1 MALARWV
8 KTAFAASQ
16 ARPVKLH
23 HDVSCANR
31 VHCCCIALALEGE
44 DGVLKL
50 HDMLGIWYTVKFWC
64 LAPGC
69 DLEGLGGS
77 LSVWG
82 SGAVCAVG

>member
-8 KTAFAASQ
+8 KTASAASQ

-23 HDVSCANR
+23 HNVSCKKR
-31 VHCCCIALALEGE
+31 VHCCCVALALEGE

-50 HDMLGIWYTVKFWC
+50 HNMVGMWYTVISG
-64 LAPGC
+64 GC
-69 DLEGLGGS
+69 NLEGLGGS